1 MGNDSSKSSGGS
13 QGKSGAS
20 GVINSLKSGPSNS
33 VVQKHLETAKKSRV
47 LQLKGSNMKTVPN
60 ILVEV
65 APLLRNLD
73 LSQNRIPSLPPFFGQ
88 FEILKQLHLNDNL
101 LTSVPDELGNLKKL
115 EVLNLSGNQLTSLP
129 ETLVGCLALT
139 NLNVS
144 ENRFAIFPVVICLLP
159 RVDIVDISKNEIQEL
174 PNEIDQISVTEL
186 NINHNKLTTLNP
198 ALASTKKM
206 RILRVESNQLPK
218 KAFTKELLEESQ
230 LTLIEFSNNHFQQK
244 DFQGL
249 EGYEKYEE
257 RFTANRRKGVY

>member
-1 MGNDSSKSSGGS
+1 M
-13 QGKSGAS
+13 
-20 GVINSLKSGPSNS
+20 
-33 VVQKHLETAKKSRV
+33 
-47 LQLKGSNMKTVPN
+47 
-60 ILVEV
+60 

-73 LSQNRIPSLPPFFGQ
+73 LSENRIQILPPFFGQ

-129 ETLVGCLALT
+129 DTLVGCLVLA

-144 ENRFAIFPVVICLLP
+144 GNRFTTFPTVICLLP
-159 RVDIVDISKNEIQEL
+159 RVDIVDISNNAIQEL
-174 PNEIDQISVTEL
+174 PDEVSSFCLISYNSLFEKYFQINQIPVSEL
-186 NINHNKLTTLNP
+186 NLNNNKLTSLNP
-198 ALASTKKM
+198 ALASARKL

-218 KAFTKELLEESQ
+218 KAFTKELLEDSQ
-230 LTLIEFSNNHFQQK
+230 LCLIEFNNNHFQQK